1 MPDVVI
7 ENPILNSPYDAPT
20 RHWRF
25 GDDGITDEVVDGRR
39 RSAYFVPIP
48 ASRRRTGAEQQLH
61 FAEWTADRIEE
72 TRLVNDI
79 RHELDKWRYSH
90 WSGVT
95 PTTRG
100 LLEHWTNP
108 ERERRLY
115 FCQVEAAETAIWL
128 AEVARR
134 DGPGRYVLNELARF
148 AEDANPGLLRVAHKM
163 ATGTGKTTVMAM
175 LIAWQALNKTANP
188 QDARFAD
195 AFLVVTPG
203 ITIRDRLRVLLPSD
217 PDNYYRAFDLVPAHL
232 YDQLGQARVAIVN
245 RHAFGLR
252 EKVSVPKASRQIL
265 GVDETR
271 AFSESP
277 DEMVRRVCRDLGSK
291 HNIVIINDEAHHC
304 YRHRPAAEEER
315 FTADERAEVKSRE
328 EGARMWM
335 TGLEAVTRKLGVKT
349 VYDLSATPFFLKGS
363 GYPEG
368 TLFPWVVSDFGLI
381 DAIEAGLVKIPRVP
395 VEDDTLEPT
404 GQPTYRNLWVAIRD
418 DLPKKGRRTDSVSG
432 GPPQLPAA
440 LQGALHSLYAN
451 YERAFRRWEHIGDD
465 EAAPPVFIVVCN
477 NTNVSKLV
485 FDWVGGWEKTLS
497 DGTTVV
503 APGQLPFFS
512 NEEGGGWASR
522 PVTILVDSEQLDS
535 GEALTPEFRRA
546 ASVELDEFKRELK
559 ERGVGADA
567 ENLSDEDILR
577 EVMNT
582 VGKPGRL
589 GGRIRC
595 VVSVSMLTEGWDANT
610 VTHILGVRA
619 FGTQL
624 LCEQVVGRGLRR
636 QSFAL
641 TDEGR
646 FLPEYAEVY
655 GVPFAFIP
663 ASGASPE
670 PPPRL
675 PLTRVRSVLERAPQT
690 RMTFPRLDG
699 YKWEVPD
706 EHLFVSWDDDSALV
720 LSSKEVPTTTEVRG
734 IVGEAELHTLD
745 DLKSQRPQTVAF
757 ELARVVLERYFEA
770 PTAETD
776 GKHNWRPWLFPQLVR
791 IAQEWMAKCLTCSGH
806 AFPQLLLIDQ
816 FKSDA
821 ADRIYRSIVRSEG
834 GERRL
839 VAILRPFDQIGDTDR
854 VDFDTSK
861 PVRQTDPELCPV
873 NFTVADAR
881 WEHRVEMDLEALK
894 PTVLRYVK
902 NQGLGFTIPYSVD
915 GRPRSYYPD
924 FLVDLDDGHGT
935 DDPLHLV
942 LEVTGDRDRD
952 KKAKVATARTLW
964 MPAVNNAGRFGR
976 WRFVEVTDPFETADV
991 VRAITTRTPMG
1002 AN

>member
-7 ENPILNSPYDAPT
+7 ENPILNSPYDPPT

-25 GDDGITDEVVDGRR
+25 GEDGITDEVVEERR

-48 ASRRRTGAEQQLH
+48 TSRRRIGADQQLQ

-72 TRLVNDI
+72 TRLVNEI

-90 WSGVT
+90 WSGVA
-95 PTTRG
+95 PVTRN

-128 AEVARR
+128 VEVAPREGR
-134 DGPGRYVLNELARF
+134 GRYVLNELSRF
-148 AEDANPGLLRVAHKM
+148 AEDANPGLFRVACKM

-175 LIAWQALNKTANP
+175 LIAWQALNKVANP
-188 QDARFAD
+188 RDARFSD

-217 PDNYYRAFDLVPAHL
+217 PDNYYRAFDLAPPHL
-232 YDQLGQARVAIVN
+232 YDQLGQVRLAIVN
-245 RHAFGLR
+245 RHVFGLR

-265 GVDETR
+265 GADETR
-271 AFSESP
+271 AFSETP

-291 HNIVIINDEAHHC
+291 RNIVVINDEAHHC
-304 YRHRPAAEEER
+304 YRHRPVSDEER
-315 FTADERAEVKSRE
+315 LTADERAEVKSRE

-335 TGLEAVTRKLGVKT
+335 TGLDAINEKLGVKA

-363 GYPEG
+363 GYPEA

-395 VEDDTLEPT
+395 VEDDTLEKT
-404 GQPTYRNLWVAIRD
+404 GGPAYRNLWVAIRD
-418 DLPKKGRRTDSVSG
+418 DLPKKGRRTDGVSG

-451 YERAFRRWEHIGDD
+451 YEKAFRRWESAADD
-465 EAAPPVFIVVCN
+465 DAAPPVFIVVCN

-485 FDWVGGWEKTLS
+485 FDWVSGWEKTLP
-497 DGTTVV
+497 DGSTVV
-503 APGQLPFFS
+503 VPGQLPLFS
-512 NEEGGGWASR
+512 NEKDGGWTSR

-535 GEALTPEFRRA
+535 GEALTLEVRRA
-546 ASVELDEFKRELK
+546 ASVEIDEFKRELK

-610 VTHILGVRA
+610 VTHILGIRA

-636 QSFAL
+636 RSFVL
-641 TDEGR
+641 NDEGR
-646 FLPEYAEVY
+646 FMPEYAEVY

-663 ASGASPE
+663 ASGATAD

-675 PLTRVRSVLERAPQT
+675 SLTRVRSLLDRQART
-690 RMTFPRLDG
+690 RLAFPRLDG

-706 EHLFVSWDDDSALV
+706 EHLLASWDDDSTLV
-720 LSSKEVPTTTEVRG
+720 LSSTEVPTTTEVRG
-734 IVGEAELHTLD
+734 IVGEVEFHTLD
-745 DLKSQRPQTVAF
+745 DLKAQRPQTVSF

-791 IAQEWMAKCLTCSGH
+791 IAREWMANCLTCAGH
-806 AFPQLLLIDQ
+806 AFSQLLLLDQ

-834 GERRL
+834 ADRRM
-839 VAILRPFDQIGDTDR
+839 VAIWSWHASTDNLVVLIMPPDGR
-854 VDFDTSK
+854 
-861 PVRQTDPELCPV
+861 RCGGC
-873 NFTVADAR
+873 
-881 WEHRVEMDLEALK
+881 
-894 PTVLRYVK
+894 VLRT
-902 NQGLGFTIPYSVD
+902 QRGSCS
-915 GRPRSYYPD
+915 RASC
-924 FLVDLDDGHGT
+924 
-935 DDPLHLV
+935 
-942 LEVTGDRDRD
+942 
-952 KKAKVATARTLW
+952 
-964 MPAVNNAGRFGR
+964 AV
-976 WRFVEVTDPFETADV
+976 
-991 VRAITTRTPMG
+991 
-1002 AN
+1002 